1 MHMDIFNDDAFSLV
15 TMTEKV
21 EKMPTVPTFLGN
33 LGIFGEG
40 EGVAT
45 DIVSIEQKGMTLEL
59 IPTSQR
65 GTEPPMGTTDKRA
78 LRHFTI
84 PRIAKSDQVFARE
97 IQGVREFGTEGELM
111 TAVRL
116 IAQKQRKLLTEYAL
130 TMEYHRLGALQG
142 ILLDSDGSTLYNY
155 FTEFGISQPTEID
168 FDLDNA
174 APAAGA
180 LRNKIAAAKRT
191 VIRALGASYVPGVV
205 RFLWLCGDTF
215 YDQFVRHPEVE
226 KTYENWEAAVN
237 LRQANVFDTFSFGG
251 MDWHNYQG
259 TDDNSTVAIAST
271 AAKLVVIGVPGL
283 YRRVNG
289 PGEDLATVNTIG
301 KPIYSN
307 LVRDL
312 KRNQWVQPEIFS
324 YPLHLV
330 TRPEVLLRGR
340 NT

>member
-1 MHMDIFNDDAFSLV
+1 MHMDVFNDDAFSLV

-21 EKMPTVPTFLGN
+21 EKLPTVPTFLGN
-33 LGIFGEG
+33 LGIFGQG

-45 DIVSIEQKGMTLEL
+45 DIVSIEQRGQTLQL

-65 GTEPPMGTTDKRA
+65 GTEPPMGTTDKRS

-84 PRIAKSDQVFARE
+84 PRVAKSDQVFARE

-111 TAVRL
+111 TAMRL
-116 IAQKQRKLLTEYAL
+116 IAQKQAKLKTEYDL
-130 TMEYHRLGALQG
+130 TMEYHRLGALKG
-142 ILLDSDGSTLYNY
+142 ILLDSDGSTIYNY
-155 FTEFGISQPTEID
+155 FTEFNISQPAEID

-174 APAAGA
+174 TPTDGA
-180 LRNKIAAAKRT
+180 LVNVIRAAKRAA
-191 VIRALGASYVPGVV
+191 IRALGAAYVPGVT

-215 YDQFVRHPEVE
+215 YDQFTNHSDVRL
-226 KTYENWEAAVN
+226 TYKNWEAAVN
-237 LRQANVFDTFSFGG
+237 LRQANVFDTFGFGG
-251 MDWHNYQG
+251 MEWHNYQG
-259 TDDNSTVAIAST
+259 TDDNSTVAIGT
-271 AAKLVVIGVPGL
+271 TKCQLVVLGATGL

-301 KPIYSN
+301 RPIYAN
-307 LVRDL
+307 LIRDE

-324 YPLHLV
+324 YPLHMV
-330 TRPEVLLRGR
+330 TRPEVLLRGK